1 MRVAVRH
8 PQRPDARRRRAA
20 AEVRSSDNGA
30 WWVLFL
36 RAPFFTS
43 RIGSRLFAYFVHC
56 RASFRVR
63 PMDGAWFALSSRAR
77 SPRSREP
84 RVDGMWRRFLS
95 TGHTTI
101 YLPASQLTYTYT
113 YIPQYIYKSYIPVA
127 YCRYSRATSVASCEL
142 GNTNAVGI
150 YLLYSRIGIPIK
162 VYCLGIYVRYYT
174 IDR

>member
-20 AEVRSSDNGA
+20 AERAKLKFDFVRFGLRIMVLGGYYFFA
-30 WWVLFL
+30 RLFL
-36 RAPFFTS
+36 FLHRAS
-43 RIGSRLFAYFVHC
+43 VHGC
-56 RASFRVR
+56 SLILCTARASFRVR

-127 YCRYSRATSVASCEL
+127 YCRYSRATSV
-142 GNTNAVGI
+142 G
-150 YLLYSRIGIPIK
+150 P
-162 VYCLGIYVRYYT
+162 
-174 IDR
+174 